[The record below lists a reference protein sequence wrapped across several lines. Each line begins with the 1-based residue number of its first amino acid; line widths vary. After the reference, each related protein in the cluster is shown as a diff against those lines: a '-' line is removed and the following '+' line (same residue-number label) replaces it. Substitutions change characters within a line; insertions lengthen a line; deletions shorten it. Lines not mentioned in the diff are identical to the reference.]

1 MRTRQVPRDYLEVLV
16 AFLSCNFVL
25 QVAVETVEMPGFSTN
40 VTRGNFTAL
49 SGFSACQT
57 KLAGK
62 SNWEN
67 NGTKALREGAR
78 ISK

>member
-1 MRTRQVPRDYLEVLV
+1 MRCWSQDIKENIWNAISFISHSV
-16 AFLSCNFVL
+16 
-25 QVAVETVEMPGFSTN
+25 
-40 VTRGNFTAL
+40 VTRGNFTAS

-78 ISK
+78 IIK